1 MSQGDTMESVST
13 EFQLSGPIG
22 SDTSFVKETELHYEA
37 SEATNEPLETGDKHV
52 PSSEGGGRQA
62 EECSVQPEGPVEST
76 APAEKGMSGSQM
88 TECTESVSLEADPAA
103 ETALDTQGAQES
115 AASTEGRRWGGWG
128 SWGKSL
134 LTTATSTVGQGITAV
149 KEKAAT
155 LTIHSSSS
163 ASEESKHSG
172 SNEGAT
178 PDVPEDL
185 VLTESPPSKPST
197 GSRGMLSTITNAV
210 QNTGKSVITG
220 GLDALEFIGK
230 KTMNVLAE
238 SDPGFKKTKI
248 LMRRTVTLS
257 QMLREAKDKEKERIG
272 NQVVMER
279 TAHYGIL
286 FDDYQG
292 LSHLEALE
300 ILSNES
306 ESKVQSA
313 LMSLEGEELET
324 LKRDLIAIKE
334 IFLEKDFGKEDEDED
349 EKVSEG
355 EEFVS
360 ILTELLFELHVA
372 ATPDKLS
379 KARKRA
385 HDWVNKVDLLAVE
398 SEEKPKE
405 ENEELGSEKH
415 EEPCEEEEDH
425 SKSVEDIYM
434 SSVESLAEVTARSI
448 EQLHKVAE
456 LILHGQDEEKL
467 ALDQTRILT
476 RLTGAMCKEVSSLSK
491 KFSETLTTAGSKLKA
506 EVLNPWINSVLL
518 EGSNSTTYIQDAFQ
532 LLLPVLQIS
541 HLQTT
546 SSKTLGEC

>member
-1 MSQGDTMESVST
+1 MESIST
-13 EFQLSGPIG
+13 ELDSQLPGP
-22 SDTSFVKETELHYEA
+22 SDSDASSVKETELHYEA
-37 SEATNEPLETGDKHV
+37 SEAINELLETGDEAV
-52 PSSEGGGRQA
+52 PSNEGGGHQA
-62 EECSVQPEGPVEST
+62 EECSVQPEGPAGST
-76 APAEKGMSGSQM
+76 APAGKGMSGSGV
-88 TECTESVSLEADPAA
+88 TECTESVSLEPAA
-103 ETALDTQGAQES
+103 ETAPDKQGAQ
-115 AASTEGRRWGGWG
+115 ARYKGRRWGGWG
-128 SWGKSL
+128 SWGKAL

-155 LTIHSSSS
+155 LTIHSGSS
-163 ASEESKHSG
+163 ASEESKQFG

-185 VLTESPPSKPST
+185 GLTESPPSKPST

-272 NQVVMER
+272 DQVAMER

-306 ESKVQSA
+306 ESKA
-313 LMSLEGEELET
+313 TLMSLEGEELENV
-324 LKRDLIAIKE
+324 KRDLIAIKE
-334 IFLEKDFGKEDEDED
+334 LFLEKDFGDEDED

-360 ILTELLFELHVA
+360 LLTELLSELHVA
-372 ATPDKLS
+372 VTPDKLS

-405 ENEELGSEKH
+405 ANKELGSEKH
-415 EEPCEEEEDH
+415 EETCEAEEDH

-491 KFSETLTTAGSKLKA
+491 KFSETLTAAGSKLKA
-506 EVLNPWINSVLL
+506 EVLTPWINSVLL

-541 HLQTT
+541 HLQSA
-546 SSKTLGEC
+546 SSITPREC

>member
-1 MSQGDTMESVST
+1 MESVST
-13 EFQLSGPIG
+13 EFQVSGPID

-37 SEATNEPLETGDKHV
+37 SEAINEPLETGDKHV
-52 PSSEGGGRQA
+52 PSNEGGGRQA

-76 APAEKGMSGSQM
+76 APAETGMSGSQM
-88 TECTESVSLEADPAA
+88 TECTES
-103 ETALDTQGAQES
+103 
-115 AASTEGRRWGGWG
+115 
-128 SWGKSL
+128 
-134 LTTATSTVGQGITAV
+134 
-149 KEKAAT
+149 
-155 LTIHSSSS
+155 
-163 ASEESKHSG
+163 
-172 SNEGAT
+172 
-178 PDVPEDL
+178 
-185 VLTESPPSKPST
+185 
-197 GSRGMLSTITNAV
+197 
-210 QNTGKSVITG
+210 GKSVITG

-300 ILSNES
+300 ILSNEKDVFS
-306 ESKVQSA
+306 DGITSSTSNTCIHDQLPLTDCVQSA

-415 EEPCEEEEDH
+415 EETCEAEEDH

-476 RLTGAMCKEVSSLSK
+476 REMGK
-491 KFSETLTTAGSKLKA
+491 
-506 EVLNPWINSVLL
+506 
-518 EGSNSTTYIQDAFQ
+518 
-532 LLLPVLQIS
+532 
-541 HLQTT
+541 
-546 SSKTLGEC
+546 

>member
-1 MSQGDTMESVST
+1 MESVST

-103 ETALDTQGAQES
+103 ETALDTQ
-115 AASTEGRRWGGWG
+115 
-128 SWGKSL
+128 
-134 LTTATSTVGQGITAV
+134 GQGITAV

-257 QMLREAKDKEKERIG
+257 Q
-272 NQVVMER
+272 
-279 TAHYGIL
+279 
-286 FDDYQG
+286 
-292 LSHLEALE
+292 
-300 ILSNES
+300 
-306 ESKVQSA
+306 VQSA

-476 RLTGAMCKEVSSLSK
+476 REMGK
-491 KFSETLTTAGSKLKA
+491 
-506 EVLNPWINSVLL
+506 
-518 EGSNSTTYIQDAFQ
+518 
-532 LLLPVLQIS
+532 
-541 HLQTT
+541 
-546 SSKTLGEC
+546 